1 MKIGIFGAGYVGY
14 SLGVILADTEN
25 VTILEIDKEKIE
37 LINHGKTCLWDTD
50 LCSINLQN
58 INLKAAFFDEI
69 IGMSFDYIIIAVP
82 TDLDTKTQ
90 SLRTSIIEGVI
101 DKLRKSKIITTVI
114 IKSTVPIG
122 FTKSISKKYPEYSII
137 FIPEFIREGHTIE
150 DNRYP
155 SRIVY
160 GLTKNSDEVKARRF
174 VTLLKSKTYNNPE
187 VFKMN
192 SSEAEAVKLFSNAYL
207 AMRIA
212 FFNEL
217 DSFAVNNFL
226 DTKSII
232 SAIGY
237 DERIG
242 NLYNNPSF
250 GYGGYCL
257 PKDTLQLAK
266 QLDLNNS
273 NLIRVIEQSNR
284 NRLRF
289 ISEQIIKLDVD
300 CIGVYKITTKLE
312 TSNSKNSPIIEIINL
327 VKRKKEVILYE
338 PSIETKEFNG
348 IAVVSELTEFKN
360 RASIILANRVDDSL
374 LDVKEK
380 VYTRDISKW

>member
-1 MKIGIFGAGYVGY
+1 
-14 SLGVILADTEN
+14 
-25 VTILEIDKEKIE
+25 
-37 LINHGKTCLWDTD
+37 
-50 LCSINLQN
+50 
-58 INLKAAFFDEI
+58 
-69 IGMSFDYIIIAVP
+69 
-82 TDLDTKTQ
+82 
-90 SLRTSIIEGVI
+90 
-101 DKLRKSKIITTVI
+101 
-114 IKSTVPIG
+114 
-122 FTKSISKKYPEYSII
+122 
-137 FIPEFIREGHTIE
+137 
-150 DNRYP
+150 
-155 SRIVY
+155 
-160 GLTKNSDEVKARRF
+160 
-174 VTLLKSKTYNNPE
+174 
-187 VFKMN
+187 
-192 SSEAEAVKLFSNAYL
+192 
-207 AMRIA
+207 MRIA

-289 ISEQIIKLDVD
+289 ISEQIIKINVD

-312 TSNSKNSPIIEIINL
+312 SSNSKNSPIIEIINL